1 MCIYIYIDIYSLM
14 VSIVVLSFF
23 FFFSFGMELGIL
35 VERGMEWTLGLLL
48 LYMLKIVIWFNMAY
62 IVQISCTFW
71 VVCLVLEI
79 SLSFKF
85 VHLVHLFFFFFGVCV
100 CLCSLG
106 LIV

>member
-1 MCIYIYIDIYSLM
+1 MYIHIYRYIFFNGFNCCVI
-14 VSIVVLSFF
+14 IFF

-85 VHLVHLFFFFFGVCV
+85 VHLVHLFFFFLVCV
-100 CLCSLG
+100 C
-106 LIV
+106 VFVPWV

>member
-1 MCIYIYIDIYSLM
+1 MYIHIYRYIFFNGFNCCVI
-14 VSIVVLSFF
+14 IFF
-23 FFFSFGMELGIL
+23 FFSFSFGMELGIL

-85 VHLVHLFFFFFGVCV
+85 VHLVHLFFFFLVCV
-100 CLCSLG
+100 C
-106 LIV
+106 VFVPWV

>member
-1 MCIYIYIDIYSLM
+1 MYIHIYRYIFFNGFNCCVI
-14 VSIVVLSFF
+14 IF

-100 CLCSLG
+100 C
-106 LIV
+106 VFVPWV

>member
-1 MCIYIYIDIYSLM
+1 MYIHIYRYIFFNGFNCCVI
-14 VSIVVLSFF
+14 IFF

-85 VHLVHLFFFFFGVCV
+85 VHLVHLFFFFFVCV
-100 CLCSLG
+100 C
-106 LIV
+106 VFFTWV

>member
-1 MCIYIYIDIYSLM
+1 MYIHIYRYIFFNGFNCCVI
-14 VSIVVLSFF
+14 IFF

-85 VHLVHLFFFFFGVCV
+85 VHLVHLFFFFLVCV
-100 CLCSLG
+100 CFF
-106 LIV
+106 VPWV

>member
-1 MCIYIYIDIYSLM
+1 MYIHIYRYIFFNGFNCCVI
-14 VSIVVLSFF
+14 IFF

>member
-1 MCIYIYIDIYSLM
+1 MCIYIYIYIYSLM

-23 FFFSFGMELGIL
+23 FPFGMELGIL
-35 VERGMEWTLGLLL
+35 VERGMKWTLGLLL

-85 VHLVHLFFFFFGVCV
+85 VHLEHLFFFGVCV